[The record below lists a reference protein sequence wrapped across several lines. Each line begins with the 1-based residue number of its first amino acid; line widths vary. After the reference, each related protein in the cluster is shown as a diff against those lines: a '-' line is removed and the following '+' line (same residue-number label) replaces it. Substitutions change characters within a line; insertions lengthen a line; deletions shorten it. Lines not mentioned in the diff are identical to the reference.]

1 MRISLCL
8 FATFFVGALLLL
20 SSISV
25 KADTITITVD
35 ENGVG
40 RLTSEGG
47 FGVLPAAMRT
57 DPGPGGLSAA
67 LTYWLA
73 NPPSLVEGD
82 LIILDS
88 TGVVSDVIRF
98 NDVTLEGP
106 INGFLVFYST
116 LGGGALADT
125 GFPTANYLN
134 VFTVT
139 EVNGRV
145 VYTPT
150 AGQPGFVG
158 GAVPPVTYIITSD
171 PPVPEP
177 ATMVLLGTG
186 LVGIAVKVRKRLRRV

>member
-1 MRISLCL
+1 
-8 FATFFVGALLLL
+8 VGALLLL

-35 ENGVG
+35 ENGQG
-40 RLTSEGG
+40 TLTNVNG
-47 FGVLPAAMRT
+47 FNFVVPPLMRP

-67 LTYWLA
+67 LTYWLL
-73 NPPSLVEGD
+73 NPPGLVEGD

-125 GFPTANYLN
+125 GFPTANYTN

-139 EVNGRV
+139 EVNGGI

-150 AGQPGFVG
+150 AGQPGFVA
-158 GAVPPVTYIITSD
+158 GAIAPVTYRVTSD

-177 ATMVLLGTG
+177 ATMVLLATG
-186 LVGIAVKVRKRLRRV
+186 LTGALGSRRVRRRFTKN